1 MLSYTVTVC
10 YKIFNTKE
18 ESLFHAYENT
28 KWQIPS
34 ESLPAVIHLIRADA
48 SAP

>member
-1 MLSYTVTVC
+1 MC

-18 ESLFHAYENT
+18 ESLIHAHENT
-28 KWQIPS
+28 KLQIPC